1 MRARVGVIMSNPT
14 NEQLLIALSNDV
26 NKSPASPT
34 IAFVDESGRK
44 TFTANRDGILFEF
57 AHKQP
62 DTAYWNGT
70 KYYSSGKQSKIRIPR
85 TQLAVS

>member
-1 MRARVGVIMSNPT
+1 MISIMSNPT

-26 NKSPASPT
+26 NKSAANPS
-34 IAFVDESGRK
+34 IAFVDEAARK

-85 TQLAVS
+85 TQLAGA